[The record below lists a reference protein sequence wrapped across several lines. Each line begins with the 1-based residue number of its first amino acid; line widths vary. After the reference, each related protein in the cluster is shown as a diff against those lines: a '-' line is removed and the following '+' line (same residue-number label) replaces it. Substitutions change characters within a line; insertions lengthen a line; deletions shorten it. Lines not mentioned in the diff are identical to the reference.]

1 MKVMISLLILI
12 QSTSAFAA
20 PITFQREY
28 VYQASEIDSKISC
41 RAIAL
46 EQVKRLLLEELGTF
60 LESNTE
66 VRNFQLTKDQV
77 TTLSAGV
84 VKTEIVEEKWD
95 GQKYYLKARIIADP
109 DEVAKVIDIL
119 RKDSQKTKEMELI
132 REKAGE
138 LLREVERLRTQ
149 LSLAKKVPRTVED
162 ILGPRPQDAKGRQE
176 QYSKAIN
183 ELSAVDWF
191 EKGIALGNARNISE
205 AIESFNRA
213 ITLNPKFAEAYL
225 MRGMCYKERDYHASQ
240 ERRDYLNQ
248 AISDFT
254 KAMDINPTGP
264 FGGIPKEQVFYRR
277 GEIYRELARDRH
289 RGEKPDPLA
298 EMDYQKAIKDFSEV
312 IKSSDLAW
320 KQLGYMNRSWA
331 NEMLGNFDQAINDST
346 EQIKLETA
354 PSMLS
359 RNYVV
364 RSQIYEKMG
373 NFQQAFNDLNKA
385 IELLPNQYNYS
396 DRGKLHLKAG
406 NPKQAIVDFSK
417 AIELDP
423 ERAYSYEERGN
434 AYINLGN
441 YQKAINDFNVAIRIR
456 PEEQYLYVGRGEA
469 YKRMGLYQK
478 AINDYDKAIEINPR
492 YASTAYC
499 GRAEVYLKMGYQK
512 QAIADFDR
520 AVEIWTGSGD
530 YSQAY
535 YGRGLAQIKLGNNK
549 QALEDIKTA
558 ARGGFKEAQDF
569 LKTKR
574 IKW

>member
-1 MKVMISLLILI
+1 MISLLILI
-12 QSTSAFAA
+12 LSTSAFAA

-28 VYQASEIDSKISC
+28 IYQASEIDSKISC

-46 EQVKRLLLEELGTF
+46 EQVKRLLLEELGTY

-119 RKDSQKTKEMELI
+119 RKDRQKTKEMELI

-225 MRGMCYKERDYHASQ
+225 MRGMCYRERDYHASQ
-240 ERRDYLNQ
+240 ERRDYLHQ

-254 KAMDINPTGP
+254 KAMEINPTGP

-277 GEIYRELARDRH
+277 AEFYMELARSRH
-289 RGEKPDPLA
+289 LGEKPDLLA
-298 EMDYQKAIKDFSEV
+298 KMEYQKAIKDLNELIYSPDPE
-312 IKSSDLAW
+312 W
-320 KQLGYMNRSWA
+320 KKLGYTVRSRA
-331 NEMLGNFDQAINDST
+331 YELIGNFEQAISDST
-346 EQIKLETA
+346 EDIKLEKEPFRLGRDYLA
-354 PSMLS
+354 
-359 RNYVV
+359 
-364 RSQIYEKMG
+364 RSSIYKKMG
-373 NFQQAFNDLNKA
+373 NYQQAINDLNKA
-385 IELLPNQYNYS
+385 IELFPDGYIYRE
-396 DRGKLHLKAG
+396 RGRVHLEVK
-406 NPKQAIVDFSK
+406 NHKQAIADFSK
-417 AIELDP
+417 AIELSP
-423 ERAYSYEERGN
+423 ESAYSYEDRGN
-434 AYINLGN
+434 AYIKLGS
-441 YQKAINDFNVAIRIR
+441 YQKAIDDFNIAIRIR
-456 PEEQYLYVGRGEA
+456 PDGQYLYVGRGEA
-469 YKRMGLYQK
+469 YKRIGLYQK

-499 GRAEVYLKMGYQK
+499 GRAEVYLKMEYQK

-535 YGRGLAQIKLGNNK
+535 YGRGLAQIKLGNHK
-549 QALEDIKTA
+549 QGLEDIKTA

-569 LKTKR
+569 LKTKG